1 MVIYSRKKV
10 KRMQNKII
18 ETYLN
23 TAWISAKNAAKV
35 REIACKVAEFY
46 RAKDIGTKPGI
57 STAQAKQAL
66 CALPLTDTAR
76 AELSRRLNKFAAI
89 SSGAKCDGSLM
100 TDPQRWTESSL
111 LLRCRI

>member
-1 MVIYSRKKV
+1 
-10 KRMQNKII
+10 MQNEII

-23 TAWISAKNAAKV
+23 AAWISAKNAAKV

-46 RAKDIGTKPGI
+46 RAKDSGTKPGI
-57 STAQAKQAL
+57 STVQAKQAL
-66 CALPLTDTAR
+66 SVIGITDDAR
-76 AELSRRLNKFAAI
+76 KELAKRLDKYAAI

-100 TDPQRWTESSL
+100 TDPQRWAESSL

>member
-1 MVIYSRKKV
+1 
-10 KRMQNKII
+10 MQNEII
-18 ETYLN
+18 ETYLS

-66 CALPLTDTAR
+66 CALPMTDTAR
-76 AELSRRLNKFAAI
+76 AELSRRLDKYAAI
-89 SSGAKCDGSLM
+89 ASGAKCDGKSI
-100 TDPQRWTESSL
+100 TEKQRWFEFSSPL
-111 LLRCRI
+111 QTVRI

>member
-1 MVIYSRKKV
+1 
-10 KRMQNKII
+10 MQNEII
-18 ETYLN
+18 ETYLI
-23 TAWISAKNAAKV
+23 AAEIKGHEAAKV

-46 RAKDIGTKPGI
+46 RAKDVGTKPGI

-66 CALPLTDTAR
+66 CALSLTDTAR
-76 AELSRRLNKFAAI
+76 AELSRRLDKFAAI

-100 TDPQRWTESSL
+100 TDPQRWAESSL

>member
-1 MVIYSRKKV
+1 
-10 KRMQNKII
+10 MQNEII
-18 ETYLN
+18 ETYLS

-66 CALPLTDTAR
+66 SVIGITDDAR
-76 AELSRRLNKFAAI
+76 KELAKRLDKYAAI

-100 TDPQRWTESSL
+100 TDPQRWSESSL

>member
-1 MVIYSRKKV
+1 
-10 KRMQNKII
+10 MQNKII

-46 RAKDIGTKPGI
+46 RANENTKKPGL
-57 STAQAKQAL
+57 STKEAKREL
-66 CALPLTDTAR
+66 INLKLTDDAR
-76 AELSRRLNKFAAI
+76 KELAKRLDKFAAI

>member
-1 MVIYSRKKV
+1 MHE
-10 KRMQNKII
+10 II
-18 ETYLN
+18 ETYLS

-76 AELSRRLNKFAAI
+76 AELSRRLDKYQFREHYTRLASKQTPAPENRRLLIFALFQNLQYP
-89 SSGAKCDGSLM
+89 SFYFFS
-100 TDPQRWTESSL
+100 
-111 LLRCRI
+111 